1 MTEGSEPQF
10 LALLQHHRKIVLKV
24 ASMYCWDAE
33 ERRDLAQEIVLQL
46 WRAYPGYDR
55 GRPFSTWMYRI
66 ALNVAIS
73 SARRSARRGLE
84 VPLDEM
90 AADVIDA
97 ASGAGHDDR
106 VEALYRYMAT
116 LVPLDRALVMLYL
129 DERSYREIADVLGIS
144 ETNVATKISRL
155 KQRMR
160 RDVAARQ

>member
-1 MTEGSEPQF
+1 MTERSEPHF
-10 LALLQHHRKIVLKV
+10 LELLQLHRKIVLKV
-24 ASMYCWDAE
+24 ASMYCWDPE

-46 WRAYPGYDR
+46 WRAYPSYDQER
-55 GRPFSTWMYRI
+55 AFSTWMYRI

-84 VPLDEM
+84 VPFDET
-90 AADVIDA
+90 ANDVIDA
-97 ASGAGHDDR
+97 TSGAGPDDR
-106 VEALYRYMAT
+106 VEALYRYMQT
-116 LVPLDRALVMLYL
+116 LAPLDRALVMLYL

-144 ETNVATKISRL
+144 ETNVATKINRL

>member
-1 MTEGSEPQF
+1 MTERSEPQF
-10 LALLQHHRKIVLKV
+10 LELLQQHRKIVLKV
-24 ASMYCWDAE
+24 ASMYCWEAE

-46 WRAYPGYDR
+46 WRAYPSYDR
-55 GRPFSTWMYRI
+55 ERPFSTWMYRI

-73 SARRSARRGLE
+73 SARRSARRGVE
-84 VPLDEM
+84 VPLDEV
-90 AADVIDA
+90 ATDVIDA
-97 ASGAGHDDR
+97 ASGAGSDDR
-106 VEALYRYMAT
+106 VDALYRYMAT
-116 LVPLDRALVMLYL
+116 LAPLDRALVMLYL